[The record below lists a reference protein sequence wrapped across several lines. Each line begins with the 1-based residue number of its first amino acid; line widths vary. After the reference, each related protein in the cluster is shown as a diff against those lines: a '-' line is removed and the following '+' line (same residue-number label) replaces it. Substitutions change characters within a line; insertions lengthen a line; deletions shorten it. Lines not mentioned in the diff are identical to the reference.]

1 MPCLARRWV
10 SPALDPTYDLDA
22 AYFLTTRPHIPHAG
36 PFHREEQAKM
46 RAWIAPIA
54 ALLVTTTVAAAQSP
68 IPSLKGAWK
77 GTRKNPAVRNDRV
90 PFGVSEG
97 GRRSRPGGDP
107 YRPGSGWASDLGN
120 DIGGKQRRQRT
131 VCVGAHGGRQDRH
144 RRRYRR
150 VLPPHDLVAGPIG
163 EMLRAECR
171 FVPAS
176 DRGSIHSR
184 GADGSPRRGDTR
196 PRDRARAD
204 PGRVARQQRDRT
216 GRSSRFIRLPNRR
229 LDLLWKAAKLP
240 SANPRPQTSVFR

>member
-1 MPCLARRWV
+1 
-10 SPALDPTYDLDA
+10 
-22 AYFLTTRPHIPHAG
+22 
-36 PFHREEQAKM
+36 M

-176 DRGSIHSR
+176 DRSNLLCHVAGQSIV
-184 GADGSPRRGDTR
+184 AELTV
-196 PRDRARAD
+196 ARAEATRALAIGLAPI

-229 LDLLWKAAKLP
+229 LDLLWKATKLP